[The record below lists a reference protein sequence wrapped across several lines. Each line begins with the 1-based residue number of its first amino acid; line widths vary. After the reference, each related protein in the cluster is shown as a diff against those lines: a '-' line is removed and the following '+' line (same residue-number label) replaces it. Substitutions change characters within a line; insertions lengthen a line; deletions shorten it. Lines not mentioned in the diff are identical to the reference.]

1 MKICNGMHGSK
12 KSFLRTFAF
21 VYQCGK
27 LVCVCI
33 DFDNLQCGEIRSGE
47 FVRGKKKKSHVK
59 KERDEKNSGTFFYC
73 CVFAPPGGFC

>member
-1 MKICNGMHGSK
+1 M
-12 KSFLRTFAF
+12 
-21 VYQCGK
+21 
-27 LVCVCI
+27 CI

-47 FVRGKKKKSHVK
+47 FVRGKKKSHVK